1 MVGVVNAW
9 WCKCRQKKV
18 NYPLKGQLTK
28 RERQPQEPYVVPTGM
43 TQEVKAKTGRTIDVN
58 EQPPATQLTT
68 NNTLKHNANGHT
80 GWGAKMQ
87 GQTKKYYPRYEG
99 GDFLRLA
106 KRTLVSFDN
115 HACNF
120 AIMFWCICT

>member
-87 GQTKKYYPRYEG
+87 GQTKKILPEVRGWRFFEAG
-99 GDFLRLA
+99 EANPCQL
-106 KRTLVSFDN
+106 
-115 HACNF
+115 
-120 AIMFWCICT
+120 